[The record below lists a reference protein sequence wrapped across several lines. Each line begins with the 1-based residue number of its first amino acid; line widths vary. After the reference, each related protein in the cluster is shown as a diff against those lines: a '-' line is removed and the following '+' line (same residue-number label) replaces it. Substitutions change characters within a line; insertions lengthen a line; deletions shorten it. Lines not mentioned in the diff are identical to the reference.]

1 MVTVIINLTGEHWAY
16 IQTLNIRHYKLL
28 INFKWYPELKNAWV
42 YTFHKCFRFTAGK
55 LNRTVQ
61 SLTAVYKNLDLVMNK
76 RSYLPQTADQ
86 VCHFY
91 SVLPCVAPLHL
102 HQDGFNRWKHHKN
115 ARYSILSALSKWK
128 LSAHYLVNTG
138 DWQKRIQEVSPWSTG
153 SPFLRPKHTPEKKL
167 RMGFWD
173 FWGIIFPLFWE
184 DKY

>member
-76 RSYLPQTADQ
+76 RSHLPQTADR
-86 VCHFY
+86 VY
-91 SVLPCVAPLHL
+91 PVTWLLPSLPLL
-102 HQDGFNRWKHHKN
+102 VFPTVSSTSDCIWEDWFSNFSKKIRM
-115 ARYSILSALSKWK
+115 ASIIWNITRMSGIPNSGLSEWK
-128 LSAHYLVNTG
+128 LSAHYLVNTYTLWLMTHRCREG
-138 DWQKRIQEVSPWSTG
+138 GNRNDNVRT
-153 SPFLRPKHTPEKKL
+153 
-167 RMGFWD
+167 WD
-173 FWGIIFPLFWE
+173 G
-184 DKY
+184 